1 MDVAELVGRWL
12 PEARV
17 ISVEPLSGGFVNE
30 MERVETDVGTFALR
44 TCVSQTTAEMVAWE
58 HALLERVTPS
68 VPEVVGPLAT
78 SDGATFVEDEG
89 RVISLWPFVE
99 GRAMDPGDAGDL
111 LVAGRILGRLH
122 TALSEVRDTG
132 ARPGYPALAAAD
144 WHENRWWSWSGVD
157 LESLRA
163 AGMPLDIGERV
174 DLRIFDRAVEEVP
187 EALRALNNDA
197 LPRVLIHGDF
207 YEGNLLIGDD
217 GEVAAVLD
225 WDECRLDW
233 RAWDVANALWSFC
246 RNETN
251 SGLDREAATAFLA
264 AYEPLGGALFA
275 GEREAMGLLVR
286 ASRLWEALW
295 GLGEI
300 QRGHAG
306 WDYFELNVAAVEG
319 LSGFELS

>member
-1 MDVAELVGRWL
+1 
-12 PEARV
+12 
-17 ISVEPLSGGFVNE
+17 
-30 MERVETDVGTFALR
+30 
-44 TCVSQTTAEMVAWE
+44 
-58 HALLERVTPS
+58 
-68 VPEVVGPLAT
+68 
-78 SDGATFVEDEG
+78 
-89 RVISLWPFVE
+89 
-99 GRAMDPGDAGDL
+99 
-111 LVAGRILGRLH
+111 
-122 TALSEVRDTG
+122 
-132 ARPGYPALAAAD
+132 
-144 WHENRWWSWSGVD
+144 
-157 LESLRA
+157 
-163 AGMPLDIGERV
+163 MPLDIGERV

>member
-30 MERVETDVGTFALR
+30 MERVETDAGTFALR
-44 TCVSQTTAEMVAWE
+44 RCVPETTAEIAAWE
-58 HALLERVTPS
+58 HALLERVRPS
-68 VPEVVGPLAT
+68 VPEVVAPLAALG
-78 SDGATFVEDEG
+78 GATFVEDEG
-89 RVISLWPFVE
+89 RVISLWPLVE
-99 GRAMDPGDAGDL
+99 GRAVDRRDSGDRLA
-111 LVAGRILGRLH
+111 AGRILGRLH
-122 TALSEVRDTG
+122 TALSEVRHTG
-132 ARPGYPALAAAD
+132 ARPGYPALAEAD

-157 LESLRA
+157 LESL
-163 AGMPLDIGERV
+163 GTTEMPMDIGEGV

-187 EALRALNNDA
+187 LALRALNNDA
-197 LPRVLIHGDF
+197 FPRMLIHGDF
-207 YEGNLLIGDD
+207 HEGNLLIGDD

-251 SGLDREAATAFLA
+251 SGLDREAAAAFLG
-264 AYEPLGGALFA
+264 AYEPLAGALLV
-275 GEREAMGLLVR
+275 GEREAMGLLIR

-295 GLGEI
+295 GVGEM
-300 QRGHAG
+300 QRGRAG

-319 LSGFELS
+319 LGGFELE